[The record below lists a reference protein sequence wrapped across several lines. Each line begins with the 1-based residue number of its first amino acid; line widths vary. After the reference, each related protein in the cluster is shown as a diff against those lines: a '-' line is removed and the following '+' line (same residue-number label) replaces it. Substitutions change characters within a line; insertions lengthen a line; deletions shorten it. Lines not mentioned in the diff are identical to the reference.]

1 MSRWYQ
7 PTRLSNAKKAE
18 LKRLRADDE
27 AFRLQQG
34 EARLRREEHIR
45 VDRLVREGQALG
57 LDRDGI
63 AVRFGLSRFAIAL
76 SERRI
81 LATGE

>member
-18 LKRLRADDE
+18 RKRLRADDE

>member
-18 LKRLRADDE
+18 LKRLRPDDE
-27 AFRLQQG
+27 AFLLQQG

>member
-63 AVRFGLSRFAIAL
+63 AGRFGRSRFAIAL

>member
-34 EARLRREEHIR
+34 EARLRREEHTR
-45 VDRLVREGQALG
+45 VDLLVRKGQALG

-63 AVRFGLSRFAIAL
+63 AARFGLSRFAIAL